1 MADTFLQGIY
11 GPIVEPKQERD
22 TPVISLFEEQADVH
36 SRKQREI
43 PNTTTQGLELNVY
56 SHCYGD

>member
-1 MADTFLQGIY
+1 MAHTSPQGIY
-11 GPIVEPKQERD
+11 GPIAEPKQERD
-22 TPVISLFEEQADVH
+22 TQVASLFEEHADGH

>member
-1 MADTFLQGIY
+1 MAHTSPQGMHR
-11 GPIVEPKQERD
+11 PIVEPKQERD
-22 TPVISLFEEQADVH
+22 TQVSSLVEEHADGH

-43 PNTTTQGLELNVY
+43 LNTTTQGLELNVY